1 MLPTKDMQ
9 GKHLLFLTILENQD
23 GKTIEMVRKQT
34 TKTKILNLLLCIFV
48 VIKL

>member
-23 GKTIEMVRKQT
+23 GKTIEMVRKQ
-34 TKTKILNLLLCIFV
+34 LLSQKSAYFFAYL
-48 VIKL
+48 